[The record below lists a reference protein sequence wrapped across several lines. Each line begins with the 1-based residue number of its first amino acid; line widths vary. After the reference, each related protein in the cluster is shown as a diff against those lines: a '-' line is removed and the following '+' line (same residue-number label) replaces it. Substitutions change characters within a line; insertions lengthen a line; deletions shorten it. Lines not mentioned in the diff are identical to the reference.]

1 MIPCTEFEELTLD
14 DKISLLY
21 NKGTFVMAIRYYN
34 YKINLYLLG
43 NYYLE
48 VFVNHKF
55 SLIEKIVPLD
65 RMHSRMKFY
74 SDQIQLPCD
83 ALKPAL

>member
-1 MIPCTEFEELTLD
+1 MITSTEFEELTLN
-14 DKISLLY
+14 DKIRLLY
-21 NKGTFVMAIRYYN
+21 EKGTFVMAIRYYS

-48 VFVNHKF
+48 VFVNHKL
-55 SLIEKIVPLD
+55 SLVEKIVPLD

-74 SDQIQLPCD
+74 SDQIRLPRD
-83 ALKPAL
+83 SF

>member
-21 NKGTFVMAIRYYN
+21 ERGTFVMAIRYYG
-34 YKINLYLLG
+34 YKINLYLLD

-65 RMHSRMKFY
+65 HLHSRMKFY
-74 SDQIQLPCD
+74 SDQIRLPRE
-83 ALKPAL
+83 AMKSQR

>member
-21 NKGTFVMAIRYYN
+21 ERGTFVMAIRYYG
-34 YKINLYLLG
+34 YKINLYLLD

-48 VFVNHKF
+48 VFVNHKLC
-55 SLIEKIVPLD
+55 LIEKIVPLNH
-65 RMHSRMKFY
+65 MHSRMKFY
-74 SDQIQLPCD
+74 SDQIKLPYD
-83 ALKPAL
+83 SSKSS